1 MKKYIGLEEMSNVN
15 CASVL
20 NVIQSCGELSRKQ
33 ITDITGLSWGG
44 MTKIVNKLFE
54 YGYIEEV
61 KCETASGNKRTP
73 NFIRVRRDNY
83 FVIGLD
89 INRIGFGAY
98 VMNLAGDIIKE
109 YSAECSLGN
118 KNELL
123 QAILDFV
130 RSIVDEFQDKI
141 FLAIGVAMQGTLD
154 IENGISIKFP
164 HCKDWENVPLQEIL
178 EEEFRVKVFIE
189 HDPDCM
195 LHASLYEEESGN
207 MLLFRIDNS
216 IGMAA
221 SIGGTILRGN
231 GLLEVAHSIVVPHGK
246 TCRCGQS
253 GCLEAYVAPCLS
265 KDHVDTNAIVELIE
279 PLAIFVSN
287 MVRIFHS
294 DTVILT
300 GKLVKYS
307 EIFDDNLLERFHQF
321 YDEKVEIKFVEE
333 KQRAVYGAALIAVK
347 GTIEKLKI

>member
-1 MKKYIGLEEMSNVN
+1 MKKYIDLQEMSSVN

-20 NVIQSCGELSRKQ
+20 NVIRNCGEVSRKQ

-54 YGYIEEV
+54 QGYIEEV
-61 KCETASGNKRTP
+61 KCEIASGNKRTP
-73 NFIRVRRDNY
+73 GFIRVRRDDF

-89 INRIGFGAY
+89 INRVGFGAY
-98 VMNLAGDIIKE
+98 VMNLAGDVIKE
-109 YSAECSLGN
+109 YSAECFFGN

-123 QAILDFV
+123 EAILNFV
-130 RSIVDEFQDKI
+130 RGIVNEFQDKT

-154 IENGISIKFP
+154 VENGISIKFP
-164 HCKDWENVPLQEIL
+164 QCKDWQKVPLKDIL
-178 EEEFRVKVFIE
+178 EKKFHMNVFIE

-195 LHASLYEEESGN
+195 LHASLYEEESEN

-221 SIGGTILRGN
+221 SIGGTIIRGN
-231 GLLEVAHSIVVPHGK
+231 GLLEIAHSIVIPHGK
-246 TCRCGQS
+246 MCRCGQN

-265 KDHVDTNAIVELIE
+265 KDKIDRTAIAELIE
-279 PLAIFVSN
+279 PLAIFIGN

-300 GKLVKYS
+300 GKLATYR
-307 EIFDDNLLERFHQF
+307 EMFADDLLNQF
-321 YDEKVEIKFVEE
+321 YQFCDEKVEIKFVEE
-333 KQRAVYGAALIAVK
+333 KQRAVYGAALIAVQ